1 MKLMDMLK
9 LVPGKIKFIRKFAI
23 AGCIALVLTLSV
35 YSILANAADT
45 TKPRLT
51 KAEPTSK
58 QLIYLTF
65 DEPIK
70 LNPDPPV
77 SWYIYEYVNNVYNGT
92 VSMKTY
98 ERVSSDN
105 RIIRVTLADNVY
117 QKTGNAYPNPTTY
130 KIIVGGVYD
139 MSDNVVDT
147 VYNSAY
153 FDAFTPHGKYSPYPV
168 QSGNSNR
175 MCGQCHV
182 THSAT
187 GYDLLNRITI
197 KKVCFVCHGTVGSS
211 VYKVEQD
218 FYRSVGTSVYS
229 TSMHKSLDFESP
241 GRDLMTCVDC
251 HDPHGI
257 RRPGSADIW
266 PKLLRAKNVWGS
278 VYTSADGNLFC
289 LACHGFGDVNSRYGN
304 RFGNYWTNT
313 GGDHKINPQGF
324 DGLQVQSG
332 VYNSVHYDAVNFAAY
347 LNPSSGTKI
356 TCVTC
361 HDEHGSRNTRLVDN
375 AVYEPSYG
383 DAREK
388 LCYKCHNSTTRN
400 TINNIDIQ
408 AKFTATETSTVSKHT
423 ITNTAFGFSC
433 SSCHGPHT
441 VARRTYANSSA
452 TLPSDITNPENTKE
466 NWNRAT
472 GKDMAGFCNKC
483 HDVTSGQTIW
493 AATNSTSIVPYNVY
507 LPATTFTSV
516 STGWNKKTYFD
527 ASSTTKAGH
536 YNPTRSP
543 VQPAA
548 MCDNCHDPHGSN
560 YRRLT
565 RYGEDPNSAPTST
578 SGNCLRCHGN
588 VAGSP
593 GANISRL
600 NVYTYGFA
608 KTNRHPTLTTSGKHS
623 DTEAYPIPST
633 NRHAECED
641 CHDVHAAR
649 PGTTLDSSGSTWGPD
664 GKPHTADDTLPGV
677 LAGVSGISVTTGGT
691 LASPSNTYATKTV
704 IQQVYELCLKCHSPY
719 GYDTAPASS
728 YPYPSGSSQPDIG
741 KQFNPN
747 NYAFHPLFKP
757 GRNQP
762 ASNANTDWD
771 GTAAKGNKRSTYDDP
786 FKAGVDSTTNP
797 NSGLDN
803 TFVDGW
809 GTKSLVT
816 CTDCHAVDN
825 STYDSGTQKDVANSN
840 LPDGPH
846 GSAVKWILRKAD
858 PRVQVTLADGTVKKL
873 NDTITKNVTDTVGR
887 PAALNNFCVNC
898 HRADVYGWG
907 VRSYTAIM
915 TFTGLSRFNHKV
927 NSGCIGPDGDGSN
940 VGNKL
945 KSGSEALPG
954 CFNCH
959 GGLEPGGI
967 HGSSM
972 GKGGSG
978 VSERGKRFSNGASW
992 YPGHTLG
999 DASGSGACW
1008 NESTVTSSI
1017 NSCAQHSNK
1026 TFTPKYYYTWQ

>member
-1 MKLMDMLK
+1 MSKVANDNNNGHKNANRASRRFKKRITAVISVVIL
-9 LVPGKIKFIRKFAI
+9 A
-23 AGCIALVLTLSV
+23 ALVLTWFKLNPVSAAV
-35 YSILANAADT
+35 LDSTPPSLLNAEAV
-45 TKPRLT
+45 
-51 KAEPTSK
+51 SK
-58 QLIYLTF
+58 QIVYLTF

-70 LNPDPPV
+70 DPNTNGGTISIAGFTVTSTLMTDARVVKLALAPDLGTG
-77 SWYIYEYVNNVYNGT
+77 NVYTTPTKYT
-92 VSMKTY
+92 V
-98 ERVSSDN
+98 
-105 RIIRVTLADNVY
+105 NVNVI
-117 QKTGNAYPNPTTY
+117 KDLSGNAS
-130 KIIVGGVYD
+130 GA
-139 MSDNVVDT
+139 MSKD
-147 VYNSAY
+147 
-153 FDAFTPHGKYSPYPV
+153 FDAFTPHGKYAPYPV
-168 QSGNSNR
+168 TSGNSTR
-175 MCGQCHV
+175 QCAQCHI
-182 THSAT
+182 THSASA
-187 GYDLLNRITI
+187 GDLLSSVTI
-197 KKVCFVCHGTVGSS
+197 KKVCFVCHGYAGTSI
-211 VYKVEQD
+211 YKVENE
-218 FYRSVGTSVYS
+218 FYNWSDANVGTSVYS
-229 TSMHKSLDFESP
+229 TSLHKSLDLDSP
-241 GRDLMTCVDC
+241 GNNVLTCTDC

-347 LNPSSGTKI
+347 LNPSSGTNI

-441 VARRTYANSSA
+441 VARRLFTNSSV
-452 TLPSDITNPENTKE
+452 TLPSDISDPTNTK
-466 NWNRAT
+466 NNYNT
-472 GKDMAGFCNKC
+472 GSGDIAGFCNKC
-483 HDVTSGQTIW
+483 HDETSGQTIW

-771 GTAAKGNKRSTYDDP
+771 STAAKGNKRSTYDDP

-809 GTKSLVT
+809 GAKSLVT
-816 CTDCHAVDN
+816 CMDCHAVDN

-858 PRVQVTLADGTVKKL
+858 PRVQVTVADGIVKKL

-915 TFTGLSRFNHKV
+915 TFTGLSRFGHYP
-927 NSGCIGPDGDGSN
+927 NSGCIGPDGDGGKA
-940 VGNKL
+940 GNKL
-945 KSGSEALPG
+945 KSGTEAMPG

-972 GKGGSG
+972 GVGGSG

-1008 NESTVTSSI
+1008 NENTVSSSI